1 MPFRLRED
9 ARKWFSEVE
18 GKPPIKSLFDLFY
31 FCLMA
36 GLLAGRR
43 SDPTHGGRSAPE
55 FVQTF
60 IEDYRAAQR
69 LIIGLLI
76 IVELKKQGIDLH
88 EKASVRKTIQT
99 LVDSQT
105 PTNLTDEGMR
115 LLNAYASGGYDY
127 ISEMRSSK
135 PYTVEEFLRDFVGLI
150 GNAATDNPD
159 WPSNPSPEVSTS
171 LPSE

>member
-1 MPFRLRED
+1 MPFRLRDD
-9 ARKWFSEVE
+9 ARKWFSEIE
-18 GKPPIKSLFDLFY
+18 GKAPIKTQFDLFY

-36 GLLAGRR
+36 GLTSGRR
-43 SDPTHGGRSAPE
+43 SEPTHGGRSAPE
-55 FVQTF
+55 FIQNF

-76 IVELKKQGIDLH
+76 VAELQRLGINLH
-88 EKASVRKTIQT
+88 EKASVRKTIQD
-99 LVDSQT
+99 LVDPQS

-135 PYTVEEFLRDFVGLI
+135 PYTVEEFLRDFVGLV
-150 GNAATDNPD
+150 GKAASDNAGWVANP
-159 WPSNPSPEVSTS
+159 
-171 LPSE
+171 

>member
-9 ARKWFSEVE
+9 ARKWFAEIE
-18 GKPPIKSLFDLFY
+18 GKPPIKTQFDLFY

-36 GLLAGRR
+36 GLTSGRH
-43 SDPTHGGRSAPE
+43 SNPTHGGRAAPE
-55 FVQTF
+55 FIQMF

-76 IVELKKQGIDLH
+76 VAELQRLGINLH
-88 EKASVRKTIQT
+88 EKLSVRKTIQA
-99 LVDSQT
+99 LVDPQS

-115 LLNAYASGGYDY
+115 MINEYASGGYDY

-135 PYTVEEFLRDFVGLI
+135 PYTVEEFLRDFIGLVGKAAVD
-150 GNAATDNPD
+150 NAGWAAERP
-159 WPSNPSPEVSTS
+159 
-171 LPSE
+171 

>member
-9 ARKWFSEVE
+9 ARKWFSEIE
-18 GKPPIKSLFDLFY
+18 GQFPIKSQFDLYY

-36 GLLAGRR
+36 GLTSGRR
-43 SDPTHGGRSAPE
+43 SEPTHGGRQAPE

-76 IVELKKQGIDLH
+76 IAELQRLGIDLH
-88 EKASVRKTIQT
+88 EKGAVRKTIQS
-99 LVDSQT
+99 LVDPQS

-135 PYTVEEFLRDFVGLI
+135 PYTVEEFLRDFVGLV
-150 GNAATDNPD
+150 GRAATDNSAA
-159 WPSNPSPEVSTS
+159 WPG
-171 LPSE
+171 

>member
-9 ARKWFSEVE
+9 ARRWFSEIE
-18 GKPPIKSLFDLFY
+18 KTAPIKSQFDLFY
-31 FCLMA
+31 FCLMT
-36 GLLAGRR
+36 GLMSGRR

-55 FVQTF
+55 FVQVF

-76 IVELKKQGIDLH
+76 VAELQRLGINLH
-88 EKASVRKTIQT
+88 EKASVRETIRT
-99 LVDSQT
+99 LVDPQS

-127 ISEMRSSK
+127 ISEIRESK
-135 PYTVEEFLRDFVGLI
+135 PYTVEEFLRDFVGII
-150 GNAATDNPD
+150 GKAASENPGLAD
-159 WPSNPSPEVSTS
+159 MAP
-171 LPSE
+171 